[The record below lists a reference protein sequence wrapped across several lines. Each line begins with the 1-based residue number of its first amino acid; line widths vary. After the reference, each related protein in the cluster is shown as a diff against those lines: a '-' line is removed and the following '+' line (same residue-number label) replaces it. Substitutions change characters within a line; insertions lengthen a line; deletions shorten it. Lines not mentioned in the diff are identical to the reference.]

1 MYDISDEQFDMA
13 YDLGVEICPSKNK
26 RKLID
31 VYKDSVLFCSV
42 GAINFRY
49 YRELL
54 RDEGAWEA
62 NQKKQKI
69 LARYKNNCRLE
80 TLYMI
85 RFLWCCV

>member
-1 MYDISDEQFDMA
+1 MYDISDEQLSMA
-13 YDLGVEICPSKNK
+13 NDLCVEIFPSKNK

-31 VYKDSVLFCSV
+31 VYKDDLLFCSV
-42 GAINFRY
+42 GAINFKY

-69 LARYKNNCRLE
+69 LARYKNNCKLE
-80 TLYMI
+80 VLYMI
-85 RFLWCCV
+85 RFLWCCE